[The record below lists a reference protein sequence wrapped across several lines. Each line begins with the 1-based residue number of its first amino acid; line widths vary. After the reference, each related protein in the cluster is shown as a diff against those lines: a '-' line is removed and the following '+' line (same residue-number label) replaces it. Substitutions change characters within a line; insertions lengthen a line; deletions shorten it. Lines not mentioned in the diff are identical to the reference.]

1 MLLND
6 AKAGC
11 MPGLT
16 MKPIMKSHPIASAT
30 IALALSLSLPF
41 NLAHAQSAA
50 TPQPASPNARET
62 GPGQPG
68 GRSWSGDPRVQS
80 RTYLFSD
87 TGENLPYAVFVSS
100 KVTKDTK
107 APLIVALR
115 GAGGNPGVFMHNP
128 ALNLADEGGYIIAAP
143 MGYNSMG
150 SFGMPAMRGRGG
162 RGGPLTNAPAGA
174 PPMPGTNQ
182 LALGPQPGTGGRRGG
197 MPTVGGSAETDPA
210 KVSEFSE
217 KDVMNVLAMVRKE
230 FNIDEHRIY
239 LLGHSQGGAGALH
252 IADKYSSIWAGVA
265 GLAPGAPGFQLDS
278 NAKFKDVP
286 MLVMVGQSDTLIASV
301 QRLDVQL
308 KSLNIAHE
316 YKEMPGL
323 DHGGI
328 IMGGMPDVFKFFGQ
342 HSKP

>member
-1 MLLND
+1 MRS
-6 AKAGC
+6 
-11 MPGLT
+11 LT
-16 MKPIMKSHPIASAT
+16 MKVTMKPHQITSAK
-30 IALALSLSLPF
+30 IVLALALCLQFSL
-41 NLAHAQSAA
+41 AQSQPAA
-50 TPQPASPNARET
+50 TQQPAPQNAGGA
-62 GPGQPG
+62 GPGQSG
-68 GRSWSGDPRVQS
+68 GRSWSSDPRVQS

-115 GAGGNPGVFMHNP
+115 GAGGNPGVFMRDP
-128 ALNLADEGGYIIAAP
+128 ALNLAEEGGYIVAAP

-150 SFGMPAMRGRGG
+150 SFGMPAMGGRGG
-162 RGGPLTNAPAGA
+162 RGGPPTNAPAGA
-174 PPMPGTNQ
+174 PRMQATNQ
-182 LALGPQPGTGGRRGG
+182 SASGPQPGSGGRGGG
-197 MPTVGGSAETDPA
+197 MPAVGGSAETDPA
-210 KVSEFSE
+210 KVSELSE

-230 FNIDEHRIY
+230 FNIDDRRIY
-239 LLGHSQGGAGALH
+239 LMGHSQGGAGALH
-252 IADKYSSIWAGVA
+252 IADKYSPIWAGVA

-286 MLVMVGQSDTLIASV
+286 MLIMVGQRDALIASV
-301 QRLDVQL
+301 QRLDERL

-342 HSKP
+342 HTKP